1 MRRVHTAHR
10 LTRHT
15 LKVGPAVTS
24 IGDHAFANTDLTE
37 LDLARLSDATAL
49 QTIVNNAF
57 SGTPLE
63 GQHRVGC
70 ITPTRCFDLNYVRM
84 GRARHRVPSDLAH
97 HTGCAEPR
105 LRVTPALI
113 SSVGAQHD

>member
-1 MRRVHTAHR
+1 MVGDEVNTFFDGWLEFGNGFCELDLFKSVDFAEA
-10 LTRHT
+10 
-15 LKVGPAVTS
+15 KVLL
-24 IGDHAFANTDLTE
+24 NTDLTE

-70 ITPTRCFDLNYVRM
+70 ITPTRCFDLN
-84 GRARHRVPSDLAH
+84 
-97 HTGCAEPR
+97 
-105 LRVTPALI
+105 
-113 SSVGAQHD
+113 